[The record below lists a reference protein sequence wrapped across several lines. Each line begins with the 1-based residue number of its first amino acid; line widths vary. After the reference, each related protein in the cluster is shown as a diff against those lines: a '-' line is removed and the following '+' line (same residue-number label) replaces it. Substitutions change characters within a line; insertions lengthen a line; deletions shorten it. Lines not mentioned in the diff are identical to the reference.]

1 MEEKI
6 KIYLAKE
13 TLQTL
18 LKDMEMFEFY
28 KKDGNL
34 NKNDFLNTLIINYYE
49 NYQKNLNDV
58 FHSIRKVVKDFDNDA
73 TIAYDILQI
82 FETKVN
88 RLDEAKFDALI
99 SLKPTKRSSSVVHYI
114 QQHLLQGST
123 MSNYFR
129 NMLTSYSLLPQ
140 DKREQIIFKENYEK
154 LKEAISKKR
163 KIYFTTTTSDVKHIS
178 SPYAIA
184 NSKEEL
190 FNYLLTEYKQKAYSF
205 RLSRMKEVVILNEVC
220 EFSEEIVAS
229 LEKMKVC
236 GPQFAINEEGE
247 ICVELTEH
255 GQQMFKKMYLH
266 RPTPIRIENNFYY
279 FDCSSN
285 QIYQYFFRFGNHA
298 YVVYP
303 KELRTSMEEGYHNAL
318 RVYQRKKRY

>member
-34 NKNDFLNTLIINYYE
+34 NKNDFLNTLIINWFWTSTGAWTNE
-49 NYQKNLNDV
+49 V
-58 FHSIRKVVKDFDNDA
+58 FHSIKKIVKDTDMS
-73 TIAYDILQI
+73 IAYDILQI

-99 SLKPTKRSSSVVHYI
+99 SLKPTKRSSSVIHYI
-114 QQHLLQGST
+114 QQCLLQGST

-140 DKREQIIFKENYEK
+140 DKREQIIFKENYEL
-154 LKEAISKKR
+154 LKEAIRKKQ
-163 KIYFTTTTSDVKHIS
+163 KVYFTTTTSDVKHVT
-178 SPYAIA
+178 SPYTIA
-184 NSKEEL
+184 SAKEEL
-190 FNYLLTEYKQKAYSF
+190 FNYLLTEYKDKAYSF
-205 RLSRMKEVVILNEVC
+205 RLSRIKEVVILNEPC

-229 LEKMKVC
+229 LEKMLVC
-236 GPQFAINEEGE
+236 GPQFAINDEQE

-255 GQQMFKKMYLH
+255 GQQMYKKMYLH
-266 RPTPIRIENNFYY
+266 RPTPVRVENNYYY

-285 QIYQYFFRFGNHA
+285 HIYQYFFRFGNHA

-303 KELRTSMEEGYHNAL
+303 KELRNDMEQGYQNAL
-318 RVYQRKKRY
+318 RLYQRKKRY